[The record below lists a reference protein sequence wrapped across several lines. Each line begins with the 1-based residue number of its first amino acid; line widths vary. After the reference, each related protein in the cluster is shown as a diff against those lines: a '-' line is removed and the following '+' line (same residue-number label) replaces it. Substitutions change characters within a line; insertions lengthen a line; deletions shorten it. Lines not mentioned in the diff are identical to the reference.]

1 MRTESIHF
9 HLVGE
14 CSYVSRGGYM
24 LAHRN
29 FTCIEGCQPHAII
42 KRTHWECRSLKRYRS
57 HKRNRMLL
65 QMANVKIIAVIY
77 SLLYVCV
84 CLEQEYV
91 MITMSHLCTA
101 SCGVFTQTKISHSQS
116 LHDVRCIYVF
126 VAMSQRVG
134 RREEGRVG
142 ERETRTV
149 RREGRRKGGR
159 DIKWEGK
166 KERRE
171 GGGNCKVFCEPVS

>member
-1 MRTESIHF
+1 M
-9 HLVGE
+9 
-14 CSYVSRGGYM
+14 
-24 LAHRN
+24 
-29 FTCIEGCQPHAII
+29 
-42 KRTHWECRSLKRYRS
+42 
-57 HKRNRMLL
+57 
-65 QMANVKIIAVIY
+65 
-77 SLLYVCV
+77 YVCV
-84 CLEQEYV
+84 LNK

-101 SCGVFTQTKISHSQS
+101 SRGVFTQTKISHSQS
-116 LHDVRCIYVF
+116 LHDVRVCNGIYLS
-126 VAMSQRVG
+126 VAMFQRVG

-159 DIKWEGK
+159 NIKWEGK

>member
-65 QMANVKIIAVIY
+65 QMANVKIIAVFIVCCM
-77 SLLYVCV
+77 YVCV
-84 CLEQEYV
+84 LNKN
-91 MITMSHLCTA
+91 ML
-101 SCGVFTQTKISHSQS
+101 
-116 LHDVRCIYVF
+116 
-126 VAMSQRVG
+126 
-134 RREEGRVG
+134 
-142 ERETRTV
+142 
-149 RREGRRKGGR
+149 
-159 DIKWEGK
+159 
-166 KERRE
+166 
-171 GGGNCKVFCEPVS
+171 

>member
-1 MRTESIHF
+1 
-9 HLVGE
+9 
-14 CSYVSRGGYM
+14 M

-57 HKRNRMLL
+57 HNRNRMLL

-101 SCGVFTQTKISHSQS
+101 SRGVFT
-116 LHDVRCIYVF
+116 
-126 VAMSQRVG
+126 
-134 RREEGRVG
+134 
-142 ERETRTV
+142 
-149 RREGRRKGGR
+149 
-159 DIKWEGK
+159 
-166 KERRE
+166 
-171 GGGNCKVFCEPVS
+171 

>member
-1 MRTESIHF
+1 
-9 HLVGE
+9 
-14 CSYVSRGGYM
+14 
-24 LAHRN
+24 
-29 FTCIEGCQPHAII
+29 
-42 KRTHWECRSLKRYRS
+42 
-57 HKRNRMLL
+57 MLL
-65 QMANVKIIAVIY
+65 QVANVKIIAVIY
-77 SLLYVCV
+77 SLLYACV

-116 LHDVRCIYVF
+116 LHDVRCMCIYVF

-149 RREGRRKGGR
+149 RREG
-159 DIKWEGK
+159 
-166 KERRE
+166 
-171 GGGNCKVFCEPVS
+171 